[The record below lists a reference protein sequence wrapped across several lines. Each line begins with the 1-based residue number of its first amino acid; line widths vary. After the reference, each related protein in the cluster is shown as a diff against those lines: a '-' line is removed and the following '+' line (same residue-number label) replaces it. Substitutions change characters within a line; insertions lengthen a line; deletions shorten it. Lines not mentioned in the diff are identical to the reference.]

1 MGEPGGQSR
10 PRRFTFSD
18 APNEASGASAP
29 AAPRVVAPQAQAPA
43 AVPPRLGFATPSQPR
58 PQHVPAM
65 HHSAWSQQQNWPGW
79 GGGDGWG
86 YEGYEGY
93 GGDGWGGWDDPA
105 LWNACAAWHGKGGCG
120 GYPAGSMGGQ
130 ILVGTVKSYSSVKG
144 FGFLIHS
151 DIAQDIWFA
160 KETVAAEYRTSDLAG
175 TSMSFELIRAQDGKP
190 QARNLRPAPSGMPP
204 PPVNPNQHVPVS
216 RFDQRPGFPP
226 PALMRPGMPGMMP
239 GMAGMPGMG
248 VGVGMGVGMAMGM
261 RPAGMPGMAAPG
273 QPKRRA
279 WSPHAGSRAIAT
291 ASKDDQVPGMVQ
303 PPVEAKK
310 SESEERSKSSSRRS
324 SEPSSSSSDKKKKK
338 KKKDKKKKKKKK
350 KKSKKSDRCGRLRVS
365 GPWAELRAGEFAM
378 VQVAG
383 PSTAFLELEKQPE
396 LLERPCFILENQ
408 QMGWS
413 GAWEPTPTEQF
424 KSWAD
429 RLVQEAAPALPSPER
444 GWSLDEGVHP
454 EEELRDLV
462 YETGELQHLYGP
474 QVDATTDCEGW
485 IYATAPARRW
495 RRCWAAA
502 ASRRSRWIPR
512 R

>member
-291 ASKDDQVPGMVQ
+291 ASKDDQAGELGLRRSVKENRNVYITINIKDVRYNKTYHLEAPEAGQCSHLKCNAGAEQCTFRQ
-303 PPVEAKK
+303 PVASPITLALI
-310 SESEERSKSSSRRS
+310 STHYFERSRQEHLPELKQMLIDHTRRMPLFQS
-324 SEPSSSSSDKKKKK
+324 EAATRARQKEDVTDLDGPYVVEPSGVTESWKYFYAWNVETEAIAENYVLDGCRLNVARGKFKRNSHFKKK
-338 KKKDKKKKKKKK
+338 
-350 KKSKKSDRCGRLRVS
+350 
-365 GPWAELRAGEFAM
+365 
-378 VQVAG
+378 
-383 PSTAFLELEKQPE
+383 
-396 LLERPCFILENQ
+396 
-408 QMGWS
+408 
-413 GAWEPTPTEQF
+413 
-424 KSWAD
+424 
-429 RLVQEAAPALPSPER
+429 
-444 GWSLDEGVHP
+444 
-454 EEELRDLV
+454 
-462 YETGELQHLYGP
+462 
-474 QVDATTDCEGW
+474 
-485 IYATAPARRW
+485 
-495 RRCWAAA
+495 
-502 ASRRSRWIPR
+502 
-512 R
+512 